1 MVIRTAFSTSKGKL
15 VRSIL
20 FPKPNKFKF
29 YEDGFKYIFVLFLI
43 SVIGFSFCISSFI
56 DQGLDAEVIVDRSL
70 DLITVTVQPALPAAM
85 TIGTVFAINRL
96 RKLNI
101 FVFLLQEWML
111 LEKRVFLFLIKLE
124 H

>member
-101 FVFLLQEWML
+101 FVFLLQE
-111 LEKRVFLFLIKLE
+111 
-124 H
+124 